1 MTTKLI
7 PPNITPNWRPSQGR
21 VGLLKVEHEEGD
33 RKYFSLQN
41 WYVQDDDQHA
51 SNCRFFGATAAMAE
65 ALAIQ
70 LERMEWACE
79 NVFSE
84 EAALWMQKSINDM
97 GAVLLSAGYTLAADP
112 E

>member
-7 PPNITPNWRPSQGR
+7 PPNITPNWRPSQDR

-51 SNCRFFGATAAMAE
+51 ANCKFFGSTTAMAE
-65 ALAIQ
+65 ALVLALDYLTPALPHLPLHEPALTI
-70 LERMEWACE
+70 R
-79 NVFSE
+79 
-84 EAALWMQKSINDM
+84 AA
-97 GAVLLSAGYTLAADP
+97 LLSAGYRFAPVDA